1 MQCSAIDTPLTA
13 PQKGVRLMTK
23 SKPDWLPLQFPS
35 TDSDN
40 FDEFPDMSEEEWHRK
55 HGLYVE

>member
-1 MQCSAIDTPLTA
+1 
-13 PQKGVRLMTK
+13 MTK